1 MMMFKRYFYPLSVL
15 LLFVSC
21 QHYAPVFRLTPIK
34 QIDQNNTEY
43 SLSFHNKTSQYQH
56 LYFNEELLDL
66 SCCAETADQFI
77 IENQDGAYR
86 AFCDYE
92 KIFQNKEIQDLA
104 FEFIFHCSGSYRVSL
119 KPKELRTSETKL
131 IINNRLLKVTKDD
144 KKVRL
149 HFLYKIKSK
158 EKEYEWSS
166 EWIKFK

>member
-1 MMMFKRYFYPLSVL
+1 MFKRYFYPLSVL

-56 LYFNEELLDL
+56 FYFNEYLLNL
-66 SCCAETADQFI
+66 SCCAKTANQFI

-104 FEFIFHCSGSYRVSL
+104 FEFIFHCSGSL
-119 KPKELRTSETKL
+119 
-131 IINNRLLKVTKDD
+131 
-144 KKVRL
+144 
-149 HFLYKIKSK
+149 
-158 EKEYEWSS
+158 
-166 EWIKFK
+166 